1 VDNQNKTTSGQ
12 YEDINGVRQAPL
24 SVDLGGLGITS
35 LESNSL
41 STDPQS
47 WAETRQPGVLGPQT
61 RSVFRRL
68 LRPIPVL
75 IVALFL
81 GVSGLIVGNILRHK
95 GVAQVPRSNISDDYN
110 TQQIPLNGF
119 IVSEQ
124 GVNFGTGSVVINGP
138 FTANSGLVITP
149 STLPASAV
157 AGQLYYDQ
165 ATNTLA
171 YYNGS
176 QFVALQNQKAPAV
189 VESLGGATGQLSVGG
204 GVGVVGNQLVN
215 NGVLSLGGS
224 SGAIAVGGGLAMVN
238 NILQNTGVLSI
249 TPGSGNVSVA
259 NDGKGNLTIDM
270 VGAGTGTVTSS
281 GGTASRLA
289 LFTGSQ
295 NIEDSIISQSG
306 LAVTVNGS
314 LNLTT
319 ALSVGNG
326 GTGTTS
332 LTANGVVVGAGAGP
346 LTTVASGGPG
356 LCFLSTAGAP
366 TFAACPSASGVTS
379 LNGLS
384 GALTLANASAAAST
398 ITIND
403 ASAVAKGIA
412 SFNSTNFSVASGAV
426 NTIQN
431 INTGA
436 SPTFAAVNT
445 NSVTPSGA
453 LTVGATGQSFTL
465 QGSASSTITA
475 TGGGF
480 TTTVGFTG
488 APTGAVSYNFDRAA
502 APNTY
507 TICTTAGNCTGVGGG
522 VTSPGGTTNQ
532 IPKFTAAQT
541 IGDSIISD
549 NGTTVAIA
557 GILGVNT
564 LTPSA
569 ALTIGTTSQ
578 NLTLQGNGN
587 AKLTAT
593 TGGITNSLVFAAPAA
608 SNKTITIPNASGTL
622 AVSAS
627 GVIALDASGNITCPT
642 CAVSGSGVA
651 SVDGLTGALTIA
663 NSSGA
668 STTITIDDASTV
680 AKGIASYNSTNFSV
694 SSGAVNTIQ
703 NIDSGASPTF
713 AGLSLSGNATVQG
726 GSVTV
731 GTAAQAG
738 SLILHDGTGKTGTIK
753 TATLGQST
761 VYTVPDPGGPS
772 ASFCLTSGNCAGV
785 GGGVTTVGGTTNQVA
800 KFTGGQT
807 IGDSIISDNG
817 TTVTIGGVLGVNTLT
832 PTAALTV
839 GATAQNLTLQGNGN
853 TKLTAT
859 SGGITNTL
867 QFAAPASSNKT
878 ITLPNASGTV
888 AVTASGVIAL
898 DAAGNITCPTCAV
911 SGSGVTSVNGLAGA
925 LTLANSSGASTTIT
939 IDDASTVAKGI
950 ASFNSTNFS
959 VASGAVN
966 TVQNINSGASP
977 TFAGINTNAI
987 TPSGPLTVGATGQTF
1002 TLQGSAASTIT
1013 ATGGGFATTVG
1024 FTGSPT
1030 GAVSYN
1036 FDRAA
1041 TAGTYSI
1048 CTTAGN
1054 CSGVGGGVTSPGG
1067 SINQIAKFTA
1077 GTTIGDSIISDNGT
1091 TVTIGGILGVNT
1103 VTPTAALTVGAT
1115 GQALTLQG
1123 SGTTKL
1129 TATTGGITNS
1139 LTFAAPASSNKTIT
1153 IPNASGT
1160 VAVSASGPLAIDAAG
1175 NLTCATCVTSG
1186 GGGGGASAVDSL
1198 DGLTGA
1204 LTLANSSGAST
1215 TITIDDA
1222 STVAKGIASFN
1233 STNFSV
1239 ASGAVNTIQNINT
1252 GASPTFAGVN
1262 TNAITPSS
1270 TLAVGATAQALTLQ
1284 GNGSTK
1290 LTATSGGVT
1299 NTLQFATPT
1308 TSGKTIT
1315 IPDASGTVA
1324 VSASGPL
1331 AIDAAGN
1338 LTCASCIT
1346 AAGANQQLSN
1356 LSGTVAVNLSLVSNA
1371 NNTLNL
1377 GSAANVWQNVYAANL
1392 DAGTTTTALTV
1403 GTAATTTAITIG
1415 RSGLVVSVPG
1425 GVTSAGNLT
1434 TTGSGAVVSAS
1445 TVTGT
1450 TLNGTTG
1457 INTGAASGTQRID
1470 ASGNLLNIGTITSG
1484 LINGQTISS
1493 SANFTGSVTVV
1504 SGATIQGG
1512 TATLGTTSQQGS
1524 LVLHDGNGQTAT
1536 ISVGSALVA
1545 NTVLAI
1551 PTAVGASDTFCLLT
1565 LGNCTGSA
1573 TLQTAYTNSSSGSVP
1588 EIKLDGTRNGIDIQ
1602 DADAGLSAG
1611 QNFLSL
1617 RGPNISTYGTILFGV
1632 GVQGNL
1638 YMQPSTDRTDLVDIN
1653 TQAGGNLFTVDSS
1666 NDRIGINLGSTNL
1679 PAVTLDVGGTT
1690 YIRGATSGD
1699 ALTVSNLTST
1709 GNIVLFQDNNV
1720 NVASIANGGAVLLQ
1734 NSNDSTAALN
1744 VKSFVGDN
1752 LLTVDT
1758 LHASA
1763 GVNLGGSATPN
1774 LTNGNG
1780 FEVRGA
1786 IKISGA
1792 GNANFLNNYVT
1803 PGAGSNLGSRFS
1815 IQNDNLAAGQSLI
1828 YLGLLSTSD
1837 NGARGITVLDARNN
1851 GAHNPTIGVISQD
1864 EATNFGLSWEGA
1876 STTGY
1881 LKTTTATAINISPN
1895 ATDAASFT
1903 STAVNLLQDTTLASG
1918 KSLTLSGGASNIL
1931 ATGAATGTTGT
1942 TEATLR
1948 TNVTTVTLT
1957 AAGSFANNDVIFIN
1971 NAGQDYY
1978 TRIVSGGGT
1987 TTLTVSPAVSYDASA
2002 SVTKY
2007 TTQNIG
2013 ATTTDYTTQANRFFQ
2028 GYFLGGVV
2036 TGAGS
2041 TTLSDGRL
2049 NSTGRLNFNAT
2060 DYAFQA
2066 SSDSTTAFRVLNAA
2080 GGTVALSVDTT
2091 GSTAVSVAGALTV
2104 SGNNTFS
2111 GDLAVNGGDI
2121 TSSAG
2126 LNITPTGALVAG
2138 VTGQNATLQGAVT
2151 TITANGAGNGI
2162 SLQTNSSTATITLK
2176 SNTNSATALQVQDS
2190 GGSGLLTIDT
2200 TARSGSG
2207 GNLVKIG
2214 NSTGTDTAT
2223 TILQLDGASADPTT
2237 NLAALNGGMYYNSNT
2252 HKVSLIENGQVKV
2265 ICNTVDLGCG
2275 TGTVTLQSAYGNGS
2289 TISTTGNDIGFTLN
2303 SSQNFTVANAA
2314 TGTGGISVGGAN
2326 TSGTQASG
2334 ITFTRSGS
2342 GGTTTSGI
2350 SISQTA
2356 GTLTNGLAFSG
2367 TIGTDINRTSGTLS
2381 ILGASG
2387 VTLSATTG
2395 DITLT
2400 TNNASNG
2407 VTAKS
2412 ATNSATA
2419 FRVLNGSNLPHFTV
2433 DTSANVVQ
2441 IGSSSSPDATGIVLV
2456 LDTKNTAG
2464 DPAGMDGAM
2473 YYNSSSARFR
2483 CYFDGKWRFCS
2494 DTASLAYGFDMR
2506 DDFLGYGGS
2515 GNLYGDLNWQQDIL
2529 GTNSKVGNVIPDIA
2543 TRPGQLQLETGTTS
2557 TGHANVFL
2565 IPNQSSGESLYIGGG
2580 EEIDFSV
2587 NIPTLANGTD
2597 SYILRLGMCDGSFGT
2612 LDCGDGV
2619 YFEYDRTI
2627 DAHWR
2632 YCTASGTGSGT
2643 QTRNNSTLSV
2653 APGWH
2658 HFKITVNAAGTSID
2672 FAVDGTL
2679 LGANTTN
2686 IPSTTSRTTE
2696 PSFSIIKNAGTT
2708 NSTMKID
2715 YFEYRNTLSTAR

>member
-911 SGSGVTSVNGLAGA
+911 SGSGVTSVNGLA
-925 LTLANSSGASTTIT
+925 
-939 IDDASTVAKGI
+939 
-950 ASFNSTNFS
+950 
-959 VASGAVN
+959 
-966 TVQNINSGASP
+966 
-977 TFAGINTNAI
+977 
-987 TPSGPLTVGATGQTF
+987 
-1002 TLQGSAASTIT
+1002 
-1013 ATGGGFATTVG
+1013 
-1024 FTGSPT
+1024 
-1030 GAVSYN
+1030 
-1036 FDRAA
+1036 
-1041 TAGTYSI
+1041 
-1048 CTTAGN
+1048 
-1054 CSGVGGGVTSPGG
+1054 
-1067 SINQIAKFTA
+1067 
-1077 GTTIGDSIISDNGT
+1077 
-1091 TVTIGGILGVNT
+1091 
-1103 VTPTAALTVGAT
+1103 
-1115 GQALTLQG
+1115 
-1123 SGTTKL
+1123 
-1129 TATTGGITNS
+1129 
-1139 LTFAAPASSNKTIT
+1139 
-1153 IPNASGT
+1153 
-1160 VAVSASGPLAIDAAG
+1160 
-1175 NLTCATCVTSG
+1175 
-1186 GGGGGASAVDSL
+1186 
-1198 DGLTGA
+1198 GA